1 MMNRVNGA
9 QGVKLLECT
18 NPVKGKWRVRWDVH
32 NNEDGSA
39 DYMEAEFNGKPS
51 EDTIKTMVSEWFN
64 DRTNETILSG
74 FVWNGMSVWL
84 SNENSSTTR
93 WHTTWLCSLTARHCR
108 SRSSSEQ
115 TMSHAITRSAPSKN

>member
-39 DYMEAEFNGKPS
+39 DYMEAEFNGKLS
-51 EDTIKTMVSEWFN
+51 EDTIKTMGV
-64 DRTNETILSG
+64 
-74 FVWNGMSVWL
+74 GMVQRPHERDHTFWL
-84 SNENSSTTR
+84 RVE
-93 WHTTWLCSLTARHCR
+93 RHER
-108 SRSSSEQ
+108 V
-115 TMSHAITRSAPSKN
+115 AL

>member
-32 NNEDGSA
+32 NNVDGSA

-64 DRTNETILSG
+64 NRTNETILSG

-84 SNENSSTTR
+84 EE
-93 WHTTWLCSLTARHCR
+93 LTDFYTKAMQHI
-108 SRSSSEQ
+108 Q
-115 TMSHAITRSAPSKN
+115 DTLADGWKSKDNFNLELYRD